1 MTKNADGSFSAVTK
15 DWNRNAV
22 IDSDEE
28 DDIYEAAMT
37 IEETDA
43 QSELIFNEEYTGSDL
58 DMAADSLR
66 QSVGQKRALD
76 VDNGADEPAPRKK
89 SKLKL
94 KLKPASVTEQICG
107 CGCAEF
113 CTRTAAPRGAPRKG
127 MKYCL
132 AAGIWRELSTKKRS
146 VQITTFF
153 RPRVLAGQ
161 PAEVDS
167 DL

>member
-1 MTKNADGSFSAVTK
+1 
-15 DWNRNAV
+15 
-22 IDSDEE
+22 
-28 DDIYEAAMT
+28 MT

-58 DMAADSLR
+58 DMTADSLMQSHVR
-66 QSVGQKRALD
+66 QTVGQKRALD
-76 VDNGADEPAPRKK
+76 VDTGADEPAPRKK

-153 RPRVLAGQ
+153 RPRLLAGQ